1 MRKGREQRQS
11 CGQSWDSAR
20 QDDDFIPGDRKS
32 IHPILLI
39 PWCLRLLSGR
49 GVPLGMTTRHLEY
62 PDADSSDWLVPADV
76 FLRQE
81 PDEDEDEDKRKKEDD
96 DDEETEDGYSE

>member
-1 MRKGREQRQS
+1 
-11 CGQSWDSAR
+11 
-20 QDDDFIPGDRKS
+20 
-32 IHPILLI
+32 
-39 PWCLRLLSGR
+39 
-49 GVPLGMTTRHLEY
+49 MTTLHLEC

>member
-49 GVPLGMTTRHLEY
+49 GVPLGMTTLHLEC